1 MVGPG
6 LVLGLAA
13 VYPVTL
19 LIRPLLF
26 GVEPLDPP
34 AVAAALG
41 LIAVV
46 ATFAAYLPARR
57 AARVNVVDVL
67 GKQ

>member
-1 MVGPG
+1 
-6 LVLGLAA
+6 
-13 VYPVTL
+13 VTL

-34 AVAAALG
+34 AFAGAFG
-41 LIAVV
+41 LIVLV
-46 ATFAAYLPARR
+46 TTLAAFLPARR
-57 AARVNVVDVL
+57 ATRVNVVDVL

>member
-26 GVEPLDPP
+26 AVEPLDPL
-34 AVAAALG
+34 AFAGAIGLLVLVTTMAA
-41 LIAVV
+41 
-46 ATFAAYLPARR
+46 FLPARK
-57 AARVNVVDVL
+57 ATRVNIVDVL